1 MNTDMKY
8 AVIAEVW
15 DDELPSEQTYIRQNV
30 MSASGASKRPRRG
43 RCPVQAG
50 AAEARSTGG
59 WISTTRGARLPA
71 PAAAAAPAATMPHHL
86 ILHIC
91 RGCEPV
97 AASQPLHIPGIGAV
111 LPIHRRDGR
120 WRDEGR
126 FGEKGKR
133 RRSRRGGR
141 RRWWRPRMRRAGY
154 GSGGAAEASLASA
167 GQMGRH
173 GGTVAGPNTARAR
186 KPMGRAVTGPPPW
199 NSLCACA

>member
-1 MNTDMKY
+1 MKY

-43 RCPVQAG
+43 RSPVQAG

-59 WISTTRGARLPA
+59 WISTTRGGRLPA

-91 RGCEPV
+91 RGCE
-97 AASQPLHIPGIGAV
+97 AA
-111 LPIHRRDGR
+111 IHRRDGR

-126 FGEKGKR
+126 FGEKGNR

-167 GQMGRH
+167 GQIGRH